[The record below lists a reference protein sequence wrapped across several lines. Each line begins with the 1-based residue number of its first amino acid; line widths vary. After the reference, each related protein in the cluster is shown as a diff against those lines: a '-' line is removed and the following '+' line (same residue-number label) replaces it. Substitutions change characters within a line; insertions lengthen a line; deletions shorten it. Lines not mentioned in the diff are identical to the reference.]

1 MRVNLNPSDFPN
13 KLENIL
19 PDRFIYQHA
28 TADDHFS
35 RHLPFGRLKWF
46 GRHQSGKFAGK
57 IEVWSANISSH
68 QIQIGAIAMKFNQF
82 YSRFFCALAMCCL
95 LTGCEVNFRSFD
107 GYSFDFTGS
116 KKEKHETGKLDD
128 GIKRIEVEN
137 RFGDLKLVPATD
149 DETGWSW
156 DATCWADSD
165 EMAQT
170 QLDDMFLDIET
181 IGETQSWKLVM
192 PESSR
197 DLNGV
202 KSDLTI
208 RVPAGLQVKLLN
220 AHGNLEAVGIDSDL
234 TAENSHGDI
243 SLSELTGKGAV
254 KLSHGNF
261 TATKITDLKLT
272 VNHGNSKI
280 ESATGAVLFDGSHGD
295 FVASHVDGDLTI
307 QASHT
312 GIEVDHLS
320 KSAKLQ
326 TTHNSIVASELL
338 GNVEIENS
346 HGEIRVSD
354 SSGNLKTTNH
364 HGATKIAAAGESITV
379 WSEFGRVEIAVIGSD
394 FQTIRAETTHS
405 DLVLTLPESTEANLA
420 IDISHGAEKS
430 DLASVANSPRR
441 ISLKNSFGDIEI
453 KKQSAAE

>member
-1 MRVNLNPSDFPN
+1 M
-13 KLENIL
+13 KL
-19 PDRFIYQHA
+19 
-28 TADDHFS
+28 
-35 RHLPFGRLKWF
+35 
-46 GRHQSGKFAGK
+46 
-57 IEVWSANISSH
+57 
-68 QIQIGAIAMKFNQF
+68 NQF
-82 YSRFFCALAMCCL
+82 NSRFFCAVAMCCL
-95 LTGCEVNFRSFD
+95 LAGCHVNFSSFD

-116 KKEKHETGKLDD
+116 KKEKHETGKLGD

-149 DETGWSW
+149 NETGWSW

-170 QLDDMFLDIET
+170 QLEDMFLDIET
-181 IGETQSWKLVM
+181 IGDTQSWKLVM

-197 DLNGV
+197 ELNGV

-220 AHGNLEAVGIDSDL
+220 AHGNLEAAGVDSEL

-254 KLSHGNF
+254 TLSHGNV
-261 TATKITDLKLT
+261 TATKVNDLKLT

-295 FVASHVDGDLTI
+295 FVASHVDGDLAI

-312 GIEVDHLS
+312 GIEVDHIS
-320 KSAKLQ
+320 KSVKLR

-338 GNVEIENS
+338 GDVEIENS

-354 SSGNLKTTNH
+354 SSGNLKTVNH

-379 WSEFGRVEIAVIGSD
+379 WSEFGRVEIAVVGSD

-405 DLVLTLPESTEANLA
+405 DLVLTLPESTEAKLE
-420 IDISHGAEKS
+420 IDISHDGEEKS
-430 DLASVANSPRR
+430 DLASVANSPRT